1 MAENFDLI
9 FGSSASQS
17 YSWNDSDYQNGW
29 QTVGDTPPTREQFDA
44 LQRRADLKAQ
54 ELNRRLA
61 PIEENDTHDYRQ
73 PSTAYTAGQIKYH
86 ATLPTGWYLECTTTG
101 TTGAGDLVI
110 TSPSVGGTISDGT
123 VTWTVRKTEST
134 EYHSRVICDNAAAH
148 NGIYRGKDL
157 TAYFN
162 SGEMSAAIAAGTFED
177 IYPGDYIIKDIT
189 IDGTTYSNVKFIVMD
204 LDYHLH
210 CGETETTAHHVVIM
224 PEEQLGSA
232 QMNTEHTTA
241 GGYLG
246 SKMWT
251 EHMPKVTA
259 GFEAAFGAAHILEH
273 RELLSNAMDANL
285 KSNAYDGWSG
295 ATSGWAW
302 ASVKANLANEN
313 MVYGTPVLSSSFF
326 DTGECNSQLAAF
338 RLNHGLICSKRYWW
352 WLRSVARASAFCL
365 VTNDGDA
372 TYGGAAD
379 SHGVRP
385 IALLR

>member
-1 MAENFDLI
+1 MAI
-9 FGSSASQS
+9 RTSQCHLP
-17 YSWNDSDYQNGW
+17 NP
-29 QTVGDTPPTREQFDA
+29 DTG
-44 LQRRADLKAQ
+44 AQ
-54 ELNRRLA
+54 EIHHFETELS
-61 PIEENDTHDYRQ
+61 Q
-73 PSTAYTAGQIKYH
+73 
-86 ATLPTGWYLECTTTG
+86 
-101 TTGAGDLVI
+101 
-110 TSPSVGGTISDGT
+110 ISDMT
-123 VTWTVRKTEST
+123 AFAKTLNTKASAEEVRALISAEAKIASL
-134 EYHSRVICDNAAAH
+134 AAAH
-148 NGIYRGKDL
+148 NSIYRGADL
-157 TAYFN
+157 TSYWN
-162 SGEMSAAIAAGTFED
+162 SGQMSVDIQAGNFSN
-177 IYPGDYIIKDIT
+177 IYPGDYILKDIT

-210 CGETETTAHHVVIM
+210 CGDYETTAHHVVIM
-224 PEEQLGSA
+224 PEEALGSA
-232 QMNTEHTTA
+232 QMNAEHTTA

-313 MVYGTPVLSSSFF
+313 MIYGAPVLSSSLF

-352 WLRSVARASAFCL
+352 WLRSVAGASYFCD
-365 VTNDGDA
+365 VSDGGDADDGDA
-372 TYGGAAD
+372 ASG
-379 SHGVRP
+379 GVRP

>member
-1 MAENFDLI
+1 MSNKRFLD
-9 FGSSASQS
+9 F
-17 YSWNDSDYQNGW
+17 
-29 QTVGDTPPTREQFDA
+29 
-44 LQRRADLKAQ
+44 
-54 ELNRRLA
+54 
-61 PIEENDTHDYRQ
+61 
-73 PSTAYTAGQIKYH
+73 
-86 ATLPTGWYLECTTTG
+86 TT
-101 TTGAGDLVI
+101 
-110 TSPSVGGTISDGT
+110 DGT
-123 VTWTVRKTEST
+123 PSGSNYLLEADSANGVRKTTIENAVLST
-134 EYHSRVICDNAAAH
+134 NAFAGINAKTSNLWDNAGAH
-148 NGIYRGKDL
+148 NSIYRGKDL

-162 SGEMSAAIAAGTFED
+162 SGEMSAAIADGSFRN
-177 IYPGDYIIKDIT
+177 IYPGDYITKSIT

-210 CGETETTAHHVVIM
+210 YGDTETTAHHVVIM
-224 PEEQLGSA
+224 PEEALGSA

-295 ATSGWAW
+295 AASSWAW
-302 ASVKANLANEN
+302 ASVKVNLANEN
-313 MVYGTPVLSSSFF
+313 MVYGAPVLSSSFF

-352 WLRSVARASAFCL
+352 WLRSVADASEFCYVLDVGRAGH
-365 VTNDGDA
+365 GDA
-372 TYGGAAD
+372 TN
-379 SHGVRP
+379 SLGVRP